1 MREGK
6 KKRRRAE
13 KSENINTEETEEG
26 QSTQRK
32 KERSFAALRMT
43 TRKHKDAIV
52 GMPRIVRKLSKVSFA

>member
-1 MREGK
+1 MREGTRNRK
-6 KKRRRAE
+6 GAE
-13 KSENINTEETEEG
+13 KRENINTEETEEG

-32 KERSFAALRMT
+32 KERAFAALRMT